1 LKVCNKVTPYNL
13 DNTVILHCALCS
25 ITGFIVNGA
34 LEHVLN
40 FLPNIMSIQALTV
53 LFTEHAKDGLLLY
66 M

>member
-1 LKVCNKVTPYNL
+1 
-13 DNTVILHCALCS
+13 
-25 ITGFIVNGA
+25 VNGA